1 LLEET
6 DMREIR
12 LQPSTVAWG
21 AAPVRVI
28 VLLMLALAIATGCR
42 SYGVRSDWD
51 PMTSFDAMRSY
62 HFEDPPEVE
71 GANPFADN
79 SLLRKRVRRAI
90 ELVLE
95 ERGFAVAESRES
107 ADFVVTY
114 QVLLEDE
121 LRVNTV
127 SSGSDFGFWRY
138 RGMQT
143 GAYSSAA
150 QVRSV
155 QEATLLVDML
165 SPESSEL
172 AWRGWGQGMLTT
184 RDRDRTEER
193 LLDGVRAILA
203 SFPPNDDA

>member
-1 LLEET
+1 
-6 DMREIR
+6 MREIR
-12 LQPSTVAWG
+12 PRPSTVASG
-21 AAPVRVI
+21 AAPIRVI
-28 VLLMLALAIATGCR
+28 VILMIALAIATGCR

-79 SLLRKRVRRAI
+79 SLLRKRVRHAI
-90 ELVLE
+90 EWVLK
-95 ERGFAVAESRES
+95 ERGFAVAESRVS

-127 SSGSDFGFWRY
+127 TSGADVGFLRY
-138 RGMQT
+138 RGART
-143 GAYSSAA
+143 GAFSSTA

-155 QEATLLVDML
+155 QEATLVVDLL

-172 AWRGWGQGMLTT
+172 AWRGWGDGMLTT

-203 SFPPNDDA
+203 AFPPNDDA

>member
-1 LLEET
+1 
-6 DMREIR
+6 MREILPR
-12 LQPSTVAWG
+12 PSNRASGTT
-21 AAPVRVI
+21 PVRLI
-28 VLLMLALAIATGCR
+28 VLLIFAIAIATGCR

-51 PMTSFDAMRSY
+51 RLTSFDAMRSY

-79 SLLRKRVRRAI
+79 SLLRKRVRRAL
-90 ELVLE
+90 EWVLK

-121 LRVNTV
+121 MRVNTIT
-127 SSGSDFGFWRY
+127 SGAGAGFWRY
-138 RGMQT
+138 RGART
-143 GAYSSAA
+143 GAYSSTA

-155 QEATLLVDML
+155 QEATLVVDML

-184 RDRDRTEER
+184 RDRDRSEER